1 MQEEHAKLFQQQ
13 EIKAM
18 YEDLE
23 DKLLKEEER
32 IEHEDDEM
40 KRIELEN
47 LEKEMVSQFLTL
59 VPLINFHPFFEL
71 KKNEEKANLDRN
83 PRYQELSKENAQL
96 KV

>member
-1 MQEEHAKLFQQQ
+1 LEKVQEEHAKLFQQQ

-40 KRIELEN
+40 KRVELEN
-47 LEKEMVSQFLTL
+47 LEKEMVSHFLTL
-59 VPLINFHPFFEL
+59 API
-71 KKNEEKANLDRN
+71 KNSFRF
-83 PRYQELSKENAQL
+83 RT
-96 KV
+96 